1 MEAPAVIARTQP
13 VTLVFPVPPGN
24 TAGVGAEPMPGFV
37 VLAEC
42 VGNAEPDAVPVAE
55 ENTDEFDEE
64 EIDVEEI
71 NVEEFVVFG
80 HVRGADVPIG

>member
-13 VTLVFPVPPGN
+13 MTLVVPVPPGN

-37 VLAEC
+37 VLAEW
-42 VGNAEPDAVPVAE
+42 VGKAEPDAIPVAE
-55 ENTDEFDEE
+55 EITDEVD
-64 EIDVEEI
+64 
-71 NVEEFVVFG
+71 VEEFVVFG